1 MRSAPWRGI
10 TNDHLP
16 LRNHR
21 PSRKHRLAATYSM
34 VHVMSEVK
42 FEREN
47 RYIVIKRS
55 DLKKVPVAYRSS
67 MITPMFNLLPHLPNR
82 ECLVIESDWPEYE
95 PVWQMIER
103 RVTGNDIPA
112 AETMGY
118 SVVGNRYMIALTQQE
133 ILDHSQSYAGCM
145 FELVARSA
153 LDAQRLRA
161 DTAEAELKKLREDHA
176 ALIED
181 RARFPDRPDFVGDM
195 ISAHIG
201 NLKAGKESADN
212 YARNWSNK
220 LTVAEQRIADT
231 TAKLQLTAD
240 MLDDDERG
248 NRFAQVLQLA
258 IAALNPKPEAESHE

>member
-1 MRSAPWRGI
+1 
-10 TNDHLP
+10 
-16 LRNHR
+16 
-21 PSRKHRLAATYSM
+21 M

-55 DLKKVPVAYRSS
+55 DLDKLYKDPTKYA
-67 MITPMFNLLPHLPNR
+67 ITFGHALALIAPHLPKR
-82 ECLVIESDWPEYE
+82 KFVVIESDWPEYE
-95 PVWQMIER
+95 PVWRMIQQ
-103 RVTGNDIPA
+103 RVTGEGMEV

-118 SVVGNRYMIALTQQE
+118 RVIGNRYMIALTQQE
-133 ILDHSQSYAGCM
+133 ILEHSQSYAGCM

-161 DTAEAELKKLREDHA
+161 DTAEAELAKLRESHA

-201 NLKAGKESADN
+201 NLKAGKESSDS
-212 YARNWSNK
+212 YARNYILK
-220 LTVAEQRIADT
+220 LTVAEQRIADMKGALENLLDAYSKPDDRICCSGHDCGCMGAT
-231 TAKLQLTAD
+231 NHQQAEHYAKEAL
-240 MLDDDERG
+240 
-248 NRFAQVLQLA
+248 
-258 IAALNPKPEAESHE
+258 AALNPEA